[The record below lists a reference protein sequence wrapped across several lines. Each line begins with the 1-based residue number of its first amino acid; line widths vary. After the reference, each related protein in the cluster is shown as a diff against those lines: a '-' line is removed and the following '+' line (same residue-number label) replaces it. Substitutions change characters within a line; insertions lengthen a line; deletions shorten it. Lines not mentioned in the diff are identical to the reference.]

1 MDNSSNQNSSSD
13 NVVIESASW
22 RDYFDLCKP
31 KVVALLLLTSVVG
44 VVLASPPGD
53 ISIFILIMSTLGI
66 GLGSAAG
73 AAINQIVERES
84 DARMARTENRPLPQ
98 GRISQQNAFIFAV
111 LMAVAS
117 VFILT
122 AWINVLTAVLTF
134 ASMIGYAVI
143 YTMYLKKATP
153 QNIVIGGLAGAT
165 PPLLGWTSV
174 TDSVDPHGLLLV
186 LIIYTWTPPHFWA
199 LAIHRR
205 DDYAKVNL
213 PMLPV
218 THGIE
223 FTKYSILGYTI
234 LMFMVTLLPYLS
246 YMRGEIYLVSA
257 VLLGMYFFY
266 KVFMLM
272 FSDRKNAAISTFVY
286 SINYLMLLFV
296 AMVVDH
302 YFAADVSQYLCKSFQ
317 YKCL

>member
-1 MDNSSNQNSSSD
+1 MDNSSTPNENSE
-13 NVVIESASW
+13 IKESATW

-31 KVVALLLLTSVVG
+31 RVVALLLLTSVVG
-44 VVLASPPGD
+44 VVLASPPGE
-53 ISIFILIMSTLGI
+53 ISLFILVMSTLGI

-84 DARMARTENRPLPQ
+84 DARMARTENRPLPK
-98 GRISQQNAFIFAV
+98 GRVSQQNAFIFAV
-111 LMAVAS
+111 MMAAAS
-117 VFILT
+117 VFVLT

-174 TDSVDPHGLLLV
+174 TGTIDPHGLLLV

-218 THGIE
+218 THGIK

-234 LMFMVTLLPYLS
+234 LMFMVTLLPYLA
-246 YMRGEIYLVSA
+246 YMRGEFYLMSA
-257 VLLGMYFFY
+257 VLLGLYFFY

-272 FSDRKNAAISTFVY
+272 FSDKKNAAISTFVY

-302 YFAADVSQYLCKSFQ
+302 YFAVSISQYLCDTFQ
-317 YKCL
+317 FKCY

>member
-1 MDNSSNQNSSSD
+1 MDNSSTPNANSK
-13 NVVIESASW
+13 IKESATW

-31 KVVALLLLTSVVG
+31 RVVALLLLTSVVG
-44 VVLASPPGD
+44 VVLASPPGE
-53 ISIFILIMSTLGI
+53 ISLFILVMSTLGI

-84 DARMARTENRPLPQ
+84 DARMARTENRPLPK
-98 GRISQQNAFIFAV
+98 GRVSQQNAFIFAV
-111 LMAVAS
+111 MMAAAS
-117 VFILT
+117 VFVLT

-174 TDSVDPHGLLLV
+174 TGTIDPHGLLLV

-234 LMFMVTLLPYLS
+234 LMFMVTLLPYLA
-246 YMRGEIYLVSA
+246 YMRGEFYLVSA
-257 VLLGMYFFY
+257 VLLGLYFFY

-272 FSDRKNAAISTFVY
+272 FSDKKNAAISTFVY

-302 YFAADVSQYLCKSFQ
+302 YFAASISQYLCDTFQ
-317 YKCL
+317 FKCY

>member
-1 MDNSSNQNSSSD
+1 MTETSIQ
-13 NVVIESASW
+13 SASW

-31 KVVALLLLTSVVG
+31 KVVALLLLTAIVG
-44 VVLASPPGD
+44 VVLASPPYE
-53 ISIFILIMSTLGI
+53 ISLFILIMSSLGI
-66 GLGSAAG
+66 GLAAAAG
-73 AAINQIVERES
+73 AAINQIVEREN
-84 DARMARTENRPLPQ
+84 DARMARTEGRPLPQ
-98 GRISQQNAFIFAV
+98 GKVTQQNAFIFAV
-111 LMAVAS
+111 MLAVAS

-134 ASMIGYAVI
+134 ASMIGYAVV

-174 TDSVDPHGLLLV
+174 TNSIDPHGLLLV

-218 THGIE
+218 THGVE
-223 FTKYSILGYTI
+223 FTKFSIFAYTI
-234 LMFMVTLLPYLS
+234 LMILATVFPYLIR
-246 YMRGEIYLVSA
+246 MFGLIYLVSA
-257 VLLGMYFFY
+257 LVLGAYFLY
-266 KVFMLM
+266 MVLQLM
-272 FSDRKNAAISTFVY
+272 FAEKEKTAIKTFVY
-286 SINYLMLLFV
+286 SINYLMLLFI

-302 YFAADVSQYLCKSFQ
+302 YLPIYLG
-317 YKCL
+317 

>member
-1 MDNSSNQNSSSD
+1 MTETT
-13 NVVIESASW
+13 IRSASW

-31 KVVALLLLTSVVG
+31 KVVALLLLTSIVG
-44 VVLASPPGD
+44 VVLASPPGEV
-53 ISIFILIMSTLGI
+53 SLFVLIVSTLGI
-66 GLGSAAG
+66 GLAAAAG
-73 AAINQIVERES
+73 AVINQVVEREN
-84 DARMARTENRPLPQ
+84 DAKMARTKGRPLPQ
-98 GRISQQNAFIFAV
+98 GKVTQQNAFIFAV
-111 LMAVAS
+111 MLAAAS

-134 ASMIGYAVI
+134 ASMIGYAVV

-174 TDSVDPHGLLLV
+174 TNSIDPHGLLLV

-223 FTKYSILGYTI
+223 FTKYAILGYTI
-234 LMFMVTLLPYLS
+234 LMILVTILPYLA
-246 YMRGEIYLVSA
+246 YMRGLIYLGSA
-257 VLLGMYFFY
+257 LLLGFYFLY
-266 KVFMLM
+266 MVMRLM
-272 FSDRKNAAISTFVY
+272 FTEHHNIAIKTFVY
-286 SINYLMLLFV
+286 SINYLMLLFI

-302 YFAADVSQYLCKSFQ
+302 YFPIYIG
-317 YKCL
+317 Y

>member
-1 MDNSSNQNSSSD
+1 MNTETIQT
-13 NVVIESASW
+13 EKATW

-31 KVVALLLLTSVVG
+31 RVIALLVITAMVG
-44 VVLASPPGD
+44 VLLASPPGEL
-53 ISIFILIMSTLGI
+53 SLFILIVSSIGI

-73 AAINQIVERES
+73 AAINQLVERET
-84 DARMARTENRPLPQ
+84 DAEMARTENRPLPK
-98 GRISQQNAFIFAV
+98 GRVDQQHAFIFAMM
-111 LMAVAS
+111 LAASS

-153 QNIVIGGLAGAT
+153 QNIVIGGLAGAM
-165 PPLLGWTSV
+165 PPLLGWVSV
-174 TDSVDPHGLLLV
+174 TNSIDPQGLLLV

-234 LMFMVTLLPYLS
+234 IMILVTLLPYLIFMS
-246 YMRGEIYLVSA
+246 GWFYLLCSSLLNLYFLYM
-257 VLLGMYFFY
+257 VLR
-266 KVFMLM
+266 LM
-272 FSDRKNAAISTFVY
+272 FGKGENAAMKTFVY
-286 SINYLMLLFV
+286 SINYLLLLFV
-296 AMVVDH
+296 SMVIDH
-302 YFAADVSQYLCKSFQ
+302 YLVVI
-317 YKCL
+317 

>member
-1 MDNSSNQNSSSD
+1 MSTEKVQA
-13 NVVIESASW
+13 VSATW

-31 KVVALLLLTSVVG
+31 KVVLLLVITAMVG
-44 VVLASPPGD
+44 VILASPPGEL
-53 ISIFILIMSTLGI
+53 SLFILIVSSIGI

-73 AAINQIVERES
+73 AAINQLVEYES
-84 DARMARTENRPLPQ
+84 DAQMARTEGRPLPQ
-98 GRISQQNAFIFAV
+98 GRVDQQHAFIFA
-111 LMAVAS
+111 LMLAAGS
-117 VFILT
+117 IFILT

-153 QNIVIGGLAGAT
+153 QNIVIGGLAGAM
-165 PPLLGWTSV
+165 PPLLGWVAV
-174 TDSVDPHGLLLV
+174 TNSIDPQGLLLV

-218 THGIE
+218 THGVE

-234 LMFMVTLLPYLS
+234 IMIMVTLLPYLIFMS
-246 YMRGEIYLVSA
+246 GWIYLLCST
-257 VLLGMYFFY
+257 VLNLYFLY
-266 KVFMLM
+266 MVLVLM
-272 FSDRKNAAISTFVY
+272 FSKRENAAIKTFVY
-286 SINYLMLLFV
+286 SINYLLLLFV
-296 AMVVDH
+296 SMVVDH
-302 YFAADVSQYLCKSFQ
+302 YLVVI
-317 YKCL
+317 

>member
-1 MDNSSNQNSSSD
+1 MTETTTQT
-13 NVVIESASW
+13 ASW

-31 KVVALLLLTSVVG
+31 KVVALLLLTSIVG

-53 ISIFILIMSTLGI
+53 VSLFVLIVSTLGI
-66 GLGSAAG
+66 GLAAAAG
-73 AAINQIVERES
+73 AVINQVVERES
-84 DARMARTENRPLPQ
+84 DARMARTEGRPLPM
-98 GRISQQNAFIFAV
+98 GKVTQQNAFIFAV
-111 LMAVAS
+111 MLAVTS

-134 ASMIGYAVI
+134 ASMIGYAVV

-174 TDSVDPHGLLLV
+174 TNSIDPHGLLLV

-223 FTKYSILGYTI
+223 FTKYAILGYTI
-234 LMFMVTLLPYLS
+234 LMILVTILPYLA
-246 YMRGEIYLVSA
+246 YMRGLIYLGA
-257 VLLGMYFFY
+257 ALLLGLYFLY
-266 KVFMLM
+266 MVMQLM
-272 FSDRKNAAISTFVY
+272 FTERHNIAIKTFVY
-286 SINYLMLLFV
+286 SINYLMLLFI

-302 YFAADVSQYLCKSFQ
+302 YLPIYPG
-317 YKCL
+317 

>member
-1 MDNSSNQNSSSD
+1 MP
-13 NVVIESASW
+13 ASW
-22 RDYFDLCKP
+22 KDYFDLCKP
-31 KVVALLLLTSVVG
+31 RVVALLLITAMVG
-44 VVLASPPGD
+44 VVLASPVGEL
-53 ISIFILIMSTLGI
+53 SVFILIVSSIGI
-66 GLGSAAG
+66 GLGAAAG
-73 AAINQIVERES
+73 AVINQIVEREP
-84 DARMARTENRPLPQ
+84 DAKMARTQGRPLPQ
-98 GRISQQNAFIFAV
+98 GRIGQKNAFIFA
-111 LMAVAS
+111 LLLVAGS
-117 VFILT
+117 VFVLT

-143 YTMYLKKATP
+143 YTMYLKKTTP

-165 PPLLGWTSV
+165 PPLLGWVAV
-174 TDSVDPHGLLLV
+174 TNSIDPQGLLLV

-234 LMFMVTLLPYLS
+234 IMIMVTLLPYLIFMS
-246 YMRGEIYLVSA
+246 GWIYIVSA
-257 VLLGMYFFY
+257 TLLNIYFLYMVL
-266 KVFMLM
+266 VLM
-272 FSDRKNAAISTFVY
+272 FSRKENAAMKTFVY
-286 SINYLMLLFV
+286 SINYLLLLFV

-302 YFAADVSQYLCKSFQ
+302 YLVVI
-317 YKCL
+317 

>member
-1 MDNSSNQNSSSD
+1 MNTETVHTKN
-13 NVVIESASW
+13 ATW
-22 RDYFDLCKP
+22 RDYLDLCKP
-31 KVVALLLLTSVVG
+31 RVITLLVITAMVG
-44 VVLASPPGD
+44 VVLASPPGEL
-53 ISIFILIMSTLGI
+53 SLFILIVSSIGI

-73 AAINQIVERES
+73 AAINQLVERET
-84 DARMARTENRPLPQ
+84 DAEMARTENRPLPQ
-98 GRISQQNAFIFAV
+98 GRVDQQHAFVFA
-111 LMAVAS
+111 LLLAASS

-153 QNIVIGGLAGAT
+153 QNIVIGGLAGAM
-165 PPLLGWTSV
+165 PPLLGWVSV
-174 TDSVDPHGLLLV
+174 TNSIDPQGLLLV

-234 LMFMVTLLPYLS
+234 IMILVTFLPYLIFMS
-246 YMRGEIYLVSA
+246 GWIYLASA
-257 VLLGMYFFY
+257 IVLNLYFLYMVLL
-266 KVFMLM
+266 LM
-272 FSDRKNAAISTFVY
+272 FSKRENVAMKTFVY
-286 SINYLMLLFV
+286 SINYLLLLFV
-296 AMVVDH
+296 SMVVDH
-302 YFAADVSQYLCKSFQ
+302 YLVVI
-317 YKCL
+317 

>member
-1 MDNSSNQNSSSD
+1 M
-13 NVVIESASW
+13 
-22 RDYFDLCKP
+22 
-31 KVVALLLLTSVVG
+31 VG
-44 VVLASPPGD
+44 VLLASPPGEL
-53 ISIFILIMSTLGI
+53 SLFILIVSSIGI

-73 AAINQIVERES
+73 AAINQLVERET
-84 DARMARTENRPLPQ
+84 DAEMARTENRPLPK
-98 GRISQQNAFIFAV
+98 GRVDQQHAFIFAMM
-111 LMAVAS
+111 LAASS

-153 QNIVIGGLAGAT
+153 QNIVIGGLAGAM
-165 PPLLGWTSV
+165 PPLLGWVSV
-174 TDSVDPHGLLLV
+174 TNSIDPQGLLLV

-234 LMFMVTLLPYLS
+234 IMILVTLLPYLIFMS
-246 YMRGEIYLVSA
+246 GWFYLLCSSLLNLYFLYM
-257 VLLGMYFFY
+257 VLR
-266 KVFMLM
+266 LM
-272 FSDRKNAAISTFVY
+272 FGKGENAAMKTFVY
-286 SINYLMLLFV
+286 SINYLLLLFV
-296 AMVVDH
+296 SMVIDH
-302 YFAADVSQYLCKSFQ
+302 YLVVI
-317 YKCL
+317 

>member
-1 MDNSSNQNSSSD
+1 MNTETVQT
-13 NVVIESASW
+13 EKTTW

-31 KVVALLLLTSVVG
+31 RVIALLVITAMVG
-44 VVLASPPGD
+44 VLLASPPGEL
-53 ISIFILIMSTLGI
+53 SLFILVVSSIGI

-73 AAINQIVERES
+73 AAINQLVERET
-84 DARMARTENRPLPQ
+84 DAAMARTENRPLPQ
-98 GRISQQNAFIFAV
+98 GRVDQQHAFIFAM
-111 LMAVAS
+111 LLAASS

-153 QNIVIGGLAGAT
+153 QNIVIGGLAGAM
-165 PPLLGWTSV
+165 PPLLGWVSV
-174 TDSVDPHGLLLV
+174 TNSIDPQGLLLV

-234 LMFMVTLLPYLS
+234 IMILVTLLPYLIFMS
-246 YMRGEIYLVSA
+246 GWFYLLCSTLLNLYFLYM
-257 VLLGMYFFY
+257 VLL
-266 KVFMLM
+266 LM
-272 FSDRKNAAISTFVY
+272 FGKQENAAMKTFVY
-286 SINYLMLLFV
+286 SINYLLLLFV
-296 AMVVDH
+296 SMVIDH
-302 YFAADVSQYLCKSFQ
+302 YLVVI
-317 YKCL
+317 

>member
-1 MDNSSNQNSSSD
+1 MT
-13 NVVIESASW
+13 ETALKSASW

-31 KVVALLLLTSVVG
+31 KVVALLLLTSIVG
-44 VVLASPPGD
+44 VVLASPPGEL
-53 ISIFILIMSTLGI
+53 SLSVLFLSTLGI
-66 GLGSAAG
+66 GLAAAAG
-73 AAINQIVERES
+73 AVINQVVEREN
-84 DARMARTENRPLPQ
+84 DARMARTEGRPLPR
-98 GRISQQNAFIFAV
+98 GRVTQQNAFVFAV
-111 LMAVAS
+111 LLAAAS

-122 AWINVLTAVLTF
+122 AWVNVLTAVLTF
-134 ASMIGYAVI
+134 ASMIGYAVV

-165 PPLLGWTSV
+165 PPLLGWTAV
-174 TDSVDPHGLLLV
+174 TNSIDPHGLLLV

-223 FTKYSILGYTI
+223 FTKYAILGYTI
-234 LMFMVTLLPYLS
+234 LMILVTILPYLA
-246 YMRGEIYLVSA
+246 YMRGLIYLVA
-257 VLLGMYFFY
+257 ALLLGGYFLYMVLL
-266 KVFMLM
+266 LM
-272 FSDRKNAAISTFVY
+272 FTERHNIAIKTFVY
-286 SINYLMLLFV
+286 SINYLMLLFI

-302 YFAADVSQYLCKSFQ
+302 YLPIYPG
-317 YKCL
+317 Y

>member
-1 MDNSSNQNSSSD
+1 MTTETEHTDKAN
-13 NVVIESASW
+13 W

-31 KVVALLLLTSVVG
+31 KVIVLLVITAMVG
-44 VVLASPPGD
+44 VVLASPPGELSLFVL
-53 ISIFILIMSTLGI
+53 IVSSIGI

-84 DARMARTENRPLPQ
+84 DAKMARTEGRPLPQ
-98 GRISQQNAFIFAV
+98 GRIEQKNAFIFA
-111 LMAVAS
+111 LLLAAGS
-117 VFILT
+117 VFVLT

-165 PPLLGWTSV
+165 PPLLGWVAV
-174 TDSVDPHGLLLV
+174 TNSIDPQGLLLV

-234 LMFMVTLLPYLS
+234 IMIMVTLLPYLIFMS
-246 YMRGEIYLVSA
+246 GWIYLLCA
-257 VLLGMYFFY
+257 TLLNLYFLYMVL
-266 KVFMLM
+266 VLM
-272 FSDRKNAAISTFVY
+272 FSKHEKAAIRTFVY
-286 SINYLMLLFV
+286 SINYLLLLFV
-296 AMVVDH
+296 SMVVDH
-302 YFAADVSQYLCKSFQ
+302 YLVVV
-317 YKCL
+317 

>member
-1 MDNSSNQNSSSD
+1 MDNSSSQNPG
-13 NVVIESASW
+13 NVNPTKRANW

-44 VVLASPPGD
+44 VVLASPPGH
-53 ISIFILIMSTLGI
+53 ISLFVLLMSTLGI

-84 DARMARTENRPLPQ
+84 DARMARTENRPLPK
-98 GRISQQNAFIFAV
+98 GRVSQQNAFIFAV

-117 VFILT
+117 VFVLT
-122 AWINVLTAVLTF
+122 AWVNVLTAVLTF
-134 ASMIGYAVI
+134 ASMIGYAVV

-174 TDSVDPHGLLLV
+174 TDSIDAYGLLLV

-234 LMFMVTLLPYLS
+234 LMFMVTLLPYLT

-257 VLLGMYFFY
+257 VLLGLYFFY

-286 SINYLMLLFV
+286 SINYLMLLFI

-302 YFAADVSQYLCKSFQ
+302 YFAADVSRYLCDSFH
-317 YKCL
+317 YKCY

>member
-1 MDNSSNQNSSSD
+1 MTTETTQTQQ
-13 NVVIESASW
+13 ATW
-22 RDYFDLCKP
+22 RDYLALCKP
-31 KVVALLLLTSVVG
+31 RVIALLVITAMVG

-53 ISIFILIMSTLGI
+53 LSIFVLVISSIGI
-66 GLGSAAG
+66 GLGAAAG
-73 AAINQIVERES
+73 AVINQLVERES
-84 DARMARTENRPLPQ
+84 DAKMARTEGRPLPM
-98 GRISQQNAFIFAV
+98 GRVDQQHAFIFAV
-111 LMAVAS
+111 MLAAAS

-165 PPLLGWTSV
+165 PPLLGWTAV
-174 TDSVDPHGLLLV
+174 TNSIDPQGLLLV

-218 THGIE
+218 THGVV
-223 FTKYSILGYTI
+223 FTKFSILGYTI
-234 LMFMVTLLPYLS
+234 IMILVTLLPYLIFMS
-246 YMRGEIYLVSA
+246 GWIYLLA
-257 VLLGMYFFY
+257 ATLLNLYFLYMVLVLTFTE
-266 KVFMLM
+266 KE
-272 FSDRKNAAISTFVY
+272 NAAIRTFVY
-286 SINYLMLLFV
+286 SINYLLLLFV
-296 AMVVDH
+296 SMVVDH
-302 YFAADVSQYLCKSFQ
+302 YLVEI
-317 YKCL
+317 

>member
-1 MDNSSNQNSSSD
+1 MNTQT
-13 NVVIESASW
+13 IENTKENTTW
-22 RDYFDLCKP
+22 RDYFALCKP

-44 VVLASPPGD
+44 VVLASQPGE
-53 ISIFILIMSTLGI
+53 ISLFILILSSLGI
-66 GLGSAAG
+66 GLGAAAG
-73 AAINQIVERES
+73 AAINQIVEREI

-98 GRISQQNAFIFAV
+98 GRVSQQNAFVFAM
-111 LMAVAS
+111 LMATVS
-117 VFILT
+117 VFVLT
-122 AWINVLTAVLTF
+122 AWINTLTAVLTF

-174 TDSVDPHGLLLV
+174 TGSVDPHGLLLV

-234 LMFMVTLLPYLS
+234 LMFIATLLPYLA
-246 YMRGEIYLVSA
+246 YMRGELYLICA
-257 VLLGMYFFY
+257 VLLGFYFFY

-272 FSDRKNAAISTFVY
+272 FSEKKNAAISTFVY
-286 SINYLMLLFV
+286 SINYLMLLFI
-296 AMVVDH
+296 AMVADH
-302 YFAADVSQYLCKSFQ
+302 YFAPFVYPYFH
-317 YKCL
+317 

>member
-1 MDNSSNQNSSSD
+1 MNTETVHTKN
-13 NVVIESASW
+13 ATW
-22 RDYFDLCKP
+22 RDYLDLCKP
-31 KVVALLLLTSVVG
+31 RVITLLVITAMVG
-44 VVLASPPGD
+44 VVLASPPGEL
-53 ISIFILIMSTLGI
+53 SLFILIVSSIGI

-73 AAINQIVERES
+73 AAINQLVERET
-84 DARMARTENRPLPQ
+84 DAEMARTENRPLPQ
-98 GRISQQNAFIFAV
+98 GRVDQQHAFVFA
-111 LMAVAS
+111 LLLAASS

-153 QNIVIGGLAGAT
+153 QNIVIGGLAGAM
-165 PPLLGWTSV
+165 PPLLGWVSV
-174 TDSVDPHGLLLV
+174 TNSIDPQGLLLV

-234 LMFMVTLLPYLS
+234 IMILVTFLPYLIFMS
-246 YMRGEIYLVSA
+246 GWIYLVSA
-257 VLLGMYFFY
+257 IVLNLYFLYMVLL
-266 KVFMLM
+266 LM
-272 FSDRKNAAISTFVY
+272 FSKRENVAMKTFVY
-286 SINYLMLLFV
+286 SINYLLLLFV
-296 AMVVDH
+296 SMVVDH
-302 YFAADVSQYLCKSFQ
+302 YLVVI
-317 YKCL
+317 

>member
-1 MDNSSNQNSSSD
+1 MTASA
-13 NVVIESASW
+13 IKSASW

-31 KVVALLLLTSVVG
+31 KVVALLLLTSIVG

-53 ISIFILIMSTLGI
+53 ISLFVLVVSTLGI
-66 GLGSAAG
+66 GLAAAAG
-73 AAINQIVERES
+73 AVINQVVEREN
-84 DARMARTENRPLPQ
+84 DAKMARTEGRPLPQ
-98 GRISQQNAFIFAV
+98 GKVTQQNAFIFAV
-111 LMAVAS
+111 MLAAAS

-134 ASMIGYAVI
+134 ASMIGYAVV

-153 QNIVIGGLAGAT
+153 QNIVIGGLAGAM
-165 PPLLGWTSV
+165 PPLLGWTAV
-174 TDSVDPHGLLLV
+174 TNSIDPHGLLLV

-205 DDYAKVNL
+205 DDYARVNL

-218 THGIE
+218 THGVE

-234 LMFMVTLLPYLS
+234 LMILVTILPYLA
-246 YMRGEIYLVSA
+246 YMRGLIYLLA
-257 VLLGMYFFY
+257 ALVLGGYFLY
-266 KVFMLM
+266 MVLRLM
-272 FSDRKNAAISTFVY
+272 FAEQPNTAIKTFVY
-286 SINYLMLLFV
+286 SINYLMLLFI

-302 YFAADVSQYLCKSFQ
+302 YFNDDLMRLLFQ
-317 YKCL
+317 A

>member
-1 MDNSSNQNSSSD
+1 M
-13 NVVIESASW
+13 
-22 RDYFDLCKP
+22 
-31 KVVALLLLTSVVG
+31 LLLLTAVVG
-44 VVLASPPGD
+44 VVLASPPGQ
-53 ISIFILIMSTLGI
+53 ISVFVLLLSTLGI
-66 GLGSAAG
+66 GLAASAG
-73 AAINQIVERES
+73 AVINQVVEREN
-84 DARMARTENRPLPQ
+84 DARMARTEGRPMPQ
-98 GRISQQNAFIFAV
+98 GKVSQQNAFIFAV
-111 LMAVAS
+111 LLAAAS

-122 AWINVLTAVLTF
+122 AWINLLTAVLTF

-165 PPLLGWTSV
+165 PPLLGWTAV
-174 TDSVDPHGLLLV
+174 TDSIDPHALLLV

-223 FTKYSILGYTI
+223 FTKYAILGYTI
-234 LMFMVTLLPYLS
+234 LMILVTVLPYLA
-246 YMRGEIYLVSA
+246 YMQGLIYLVSA
-257 VLLGMYFFY
+257 LLLGLYFLY
-266 KVFMLM
+266 MVMVLM
-272 FSDRKNAAISTFVY
+272 FTERHNAAIRTFVY

-302 YFAADVSQYLCKSFQ
+302 YFPIYPG
-317 YKCL
+317 

>member
-1 MDNSSNQNSSSD
+1 MDNSSTPNANSK
-13 NVVIESASW
+13 IKESATW

-31 KVVALLLLTSVVG
+31 RVVALLLLTSVVG
-44 VVLASPPGD
+44 VVLASPPGE
-53 ISIFILIMSTLGI
+53 ISLFILVMSTLGI

-84 DARMARTENRPLPQ
+84 DARMARTENRPLPK
-98 GRISQQNAFIFAV
+98 GRVSQQNAFIFAV
-111 LMAVAS
+111 MMAAAS
-117 VFILT
+117 VFVLT

-174 TDSVDPHGLLLV
+174 TGTIDPHGLLLV

-205 DDYAKVNL
+205 DEKPKVNL

-234 LMFMVTLLPYLS
+234 LMFMVTLLPYLA
-246 YMRGEIYLVSA
+246 YMRGEFYLVSA
-257 VLLGMYFFY
+257 VLLGLYFFY

-272 FSDRKNAAISTFVY
+272 FSDKKNAAISTFVY

-302 YFAADVSQYLCKSFQ
+302 YFAASISQYLCDSFQ
-317 YKCL
+317 FKCY

>member
-1 MDNSSNQNSSSD
+1 MNESSSAI
-13 NVVIESASW
+13 NKTSW

-31 KVVALLLLTSVVG
+31 KVVALLLLTAIVG
-44 VVLASPPGD
+44 VVLASPPGE
-53 ISIFILIMSTLGI
+53 ISLFTLIISTTGI
-66 GLGSAAG
+66 GLAAAAG

-84 DARMARTENRPLPQ
+84 DAKMARTENRPMPT
-98 GRISQQNAFIFAV
+98 GKVSQQNAFIFAV
-111 LMAVAS
+111 LLATAS
-117 VFILT
+117 VFMLT

-134 ASMIGYAVI
+134 ASMIGYAVV
-143 YTMYLKKATP
+143 YTMYLKKATS

-174 TDSVDPHGLLLV
+174 TDSIDPHGLLLV

-234 LMFMVTLLPYLS
+234 LMILVTILPYLA
-246 YMRGEIYLVSA
+246 YMQGLIYLVSA
-257 VLLGMYFFY
+257 LILGLYFLY
-266 KVFMLM
+266 KVMILM
-272 FSDRKNAAISTFVY
+272 FTERENAAIQTFVY
-286 SINYLMLLFV
+286 SINYLMLLFI
-296 AMVVDH
+296 AMIVDH
-302 YFAADVSQYLCKSFQ
+302 YYPVYPGLN
-317 YKCL
+317 

>member
-1 MDNSSNQNSSSD
+1 MTTETA
-13 NVVIESASW
+13 VKSASW
-22 RDYFDLCKP
+22 RDYFELCKP
-31 KVVALLLLTSVVG
+31 KVVALLLLTSIVG
-44 VVLASPPGD
+44 VVLASPRGEL
-53 ISIFILIMSTLGI
+53 SLFVLVVSTLGI
-66 GLGSAAG
+66 GLAAAAG
-73 AAINQIVERES
+73 AVINQVVEREN
-84 DARMARTENRPLPQ
+84 DARMARTEGRPLPQ
-98 GRISQQNAFIFAV
+98 GKVTQQNAFIFAV
-111 LMAVAS
+111 LLAAAS

-134 ASMIGYAVI
+134 ASMIGYAVV

-174 TDSVDPHGLLLV
+174 TNSIDPHGLLLV

-218 THGIE
+218 THGVE

-234 LMFMVTLLPYLS
+234 LMILVTIFPYLIGE
-246 YMRGEIYLVSA
+246 RGLIYLA
-257 VLLGMYFFY
+257 AALLLGLYFLY
-266 KVFMLM
+266 MVMQLM
-272 FSDRKNAAISTFVY
+272 FSPRHNIAIKTFVY

-296 AMVVDH
+296 SMVVDH
-302 YFAADVSQYLCKSFQ
+302 YLPFFPGY
-317 YKCL
+317 

>member
-1 MDNSSNQNSSSD
+1 MNRT
-13 NVVIESASW
+13 VESRQSEKATW
-22 RDYFDLCKP
+22 RDYYDLCKP
-31 KVVALLLLTSVVG
+31 KVVALLLLTSIVG
-44 VVLASPPGD
+44 VVLASPPGE
-53 ISIFILIMSTLGI
+53 ISLFILVMSTLGI

-73 AAINQIVERES
+73 AAINQVVERES
-84 DARMARTENRPLPQ
+84 DARMARTENRPLPK
-98 GRISQQNAFIFAV
+98 GRVSQQKAIVFAIS
-111 LMAVAS
+111 LAAAS

-122 AWINVLTAVLTF
+122 AWVNMLTAVLTF

-174 TDSVDPHGLLLV
+174 TNSVDAYGLLLV

-234 LMFMVTLLPYLS
+234 LLFLVTLLPYLT
-246 YMRGEIYLVSA
+246 YMFGEFYLISA
-257 VLLGMYFFY
+257 VLLGFYFFY
-266 KVFMLM
+266 KVFALM
-272 FSDRKNAAISTFVY
+272 FGTRNNAAISTFVY
-286 SINYLMLLFV
+286 SINYLMLLFI
-296 AMVVDH
+296 AMVIDH
-302 YFAADVSQYLCKSFQ
+302 YYNSSVSQFLCERFQ
-317 YKCL
+317 YKCLM

>member
-1 MDNSSNQNSSSD
+1 MENE
-13 NVVIESASW
+13 IEMKEQASW
-22 RDYFDLCKP
+22 RDFYDLCKP
-31 KVVALLLLTSVVG
+31 RVIVLLVITAMVG
-44 VVLASPPGD
+44 VVLASPVGEL
-53 ISIFILIMSTLGI
+53 SLFILVVSSLGI
-66 GLGSAAG
+66 GLGAAAG
-73 AAINQIVERES
+73 AVINQVVERES
-84 DARMARTENRPLPQ
+84 DAKMARTENRPLPQ
-98 GRISQQNAFIFAV
+98 GRVEQKNAFIFA
-111 LMAVAS
+111 LLLAAGS
-117 VFILT
+117 VFVLT

-165 PPLLGWTSV
+165 PPLLGWVAV
-174 TDSVDPHGLLLV
+174 TNSIDPQGLLLV

-234 LMFMVTLLPYLS
+234 IMILVTLLPYLIFMS
-246 YMRGEIYLVSA
+246 GWIYLVSA
-257 VLLGMYFFY
+257 TILNLYFLYMVL
-266 KVFMLM
+266 MLM
-272 FSDRKNAAISTFVY
+272 FSKKENAAMKTFVY
-286 SINYLMLLFV
+286 SINYLLLLFV
-296 AMVVDH
+296 SMVVDH
-302 YFAADVSQYLCKSFQ
+302 YLVVI
-317 YKCL
+317 

>member
-1 MDNSSNQNSSSD
+1 MNTETVQT
-13 NVVIESASW
+13 EKATW

-31 KVVALLLLTSVVG
+31 RVIALLVITAMVG
-44 VVLASPPGD
+44 VLLASPPGELSLY
-53 ISIFILIMSTLGI
+53 ILVVSSIGI

-73 AAINQIVERES
+73 AAINRLVERET
-84 DARMARTENRPLPQ
+84 DAEMARTENRPLPK
-98 GRISQQNAFIFAV
+98 GRVDQQHAFIFAM
-111 LMAVAS
+111 LLAASS

-153 QNIVIGGLAGAT
+153 QNIVIGGLAGAM
-165 PPLLGWTSV
+165 PPLLGWVSV
-174 TDSVDPHGLLLV
+174 TNSIDAQGLLLV

-234 LMFMVTLLPYLS
+234 IMILVTLLPYLIFMS
-246 YMRGEIYLVSA
+246 GWFYLLCSTLLNLYFLYM
-257 VLLGMYFFY
+257 VLL
-266 KVFMLM
+266 LM
-272 FSDRKNAAISTFVY
+272 FGKRENAAMKTFVY
-286 SINYLMLLFV
+286 SINYLLLLFV
-296 AMVVDH
+296 SMVIDH
-302 YFAADVSQYLCKSFQ
+302 YLVVI
-317 YKCL
+317 

>member
-1 MDNSSNQNSSSD
+1 MADNT
-13 NVVIESASW
+13 ATW

-44 VVLASPPGD
+44 VVLASPPGE
-53 ISIFILIMSTLGI
+53 ISLFILIVSTIGI
-66 GLGSAAG
+66 GMGSAAG
-73 AAINQIVERES
+73 AVINQVVEHET
-84 DARMARTENRPLPQ
+84 DARMARTENRPLPK
-98 GRISQQNAFIFAV
+98 GKVSQQNAFIFAV
-111 LMAVAS
+111 LLAAGS

-122 AWINVLTAVLTF
+122 GFINVLTAVLTF

-165 PPLLGWTSV
+165 PPLLGWVSV
-174 TDSVDPHGLLLV
+174 TGTMDPHGILLV

-234 LMFMVTLLPYLS
+234 LMIMVTILPYLA
-246 YMRGEIYLVSA
+246 YMRGVIYLLAA
-257 VLLGMYFFY
+257 VLLGGYFLY
-266 KVFMLM
+266 KVLVLM
-272 FSDRKNAAISTFVY
+272 FTDRENAAISTFVY
-286 SINYLMLLFV
+286 SINYLMLLFI

-302 YFAADVSQYLCKSFQ
+302 YFNTDLVIYLYSTF
-317 YKCL
+317 

>member
-1 MDNSSNQNSSSD
+1 MDNSSNPNVNSE
-13 NVVIESASW
+13 IKGSATW

-31 KVVALLLLTSVVG
+31 RVVALLLLTSVVG
-44 VVLASPPGD
+44 VVLASPPGE
-53 ISIFILIMSTLGI
+53 ISLLILVMSTLGI

-84 DARMARTENRPLPQ
+84 DARMARTENRPLPK
-98 GRISQQNAFIFAV
+98 GRVSQQNAFIFAV
-111 LMAVAS
+111 MMAAAS
-117 VFILT
+117 VFVLT

-174 TDSVDPHGLLLV
+174 TGTVDPHGLLLV

-234 LMFMVTLLPYLS
+234 LMFMVTLLPYLA
-246 YMRGEIYLVSA
+246 YMRGEFYLMSA
-257 VLLGMYFFY
+257 VLLGLYFFY

-272 FSDRKNAAISTFVY
+272 FSDKKNAAISTFVY

-302 YFAADVSQYLCKSFQ
+302 YFAASISQYLCDHFQ
-317 YKCL
+317 FKCY

>member
-1 MDNSSNQNSSSD
+1 MEKE
-13 NVVIESASW
+13 IELKQKASW
-22 RDYFDLCKP
+22 RDYYDLCKP
-31 KVVALLLLTSVVG
+31 RVIVLLVITAMVG
-44 VVLASPPGD
+44 VLLASPVGEL
-53 ISIFILIMSTLGI
+53 SVFILVVSSIGI

-73 AAINQIVERES
+73 AVINQVVERES
-84 DARMARTENRPLPQ
+84 DAKMARTKNRPLPQ
-98 GRISQQNAFIFAV
+98 GRVEQKNAFIFA
-111 LMAVAS
+111 LMLAAGS

-122 AWINVLTAVLTF
+122 AWINILTAVLTF
-134 ASMIGYAVI
+134 ASMIGYAVV

-165 PPLLGWTSV
+165 PPLLGWVAV
-174 TDSVDPHGLLLV
+174 TNSIDPQGLLLV

-234 LMFMVTLLPYLS
+234 IMILVTMLPYLIFMS
-246 YMRGEIYLVSA
+246 GWIYLLSA
-257 VLLGMYFFY
+257 ALLNLYFLYMVLL
-266 KVFMLM
+266 LM
-272 FSDRKNAAISTFVY
+272 FSKKENVAMKTFVY
-286 SINYLMLLFV
+286 SINYLLLLFV
-296 AMVVDH
+296 SMVVDH
-302 YFAADVSQYLCKSFQ
+302 YLVVI
-317 YKCL
+317 

>member
-1 MDNSSNQNSSSD
+1 MNASG
-13 NVVIESASW
+13 ERASW

-44 VVLASPPGD
+44 VVLASPPGE
-53 ISIFILIMSTLGI
+53 ISLFILTMSTLGI

-98 GRISQQNAFIFAV
+98 GRVSQQNAFIFAM
-111 LMAVAS
+111 LLAAAS
-117 VFILT
+117 VFVLT

-134 ASMIGYAVI
+134 ASMIGYAVV

-174 TDSVDPHGLLLV
+174 TGSVDAHGLLLV

-234 LMFMVTLLPYLS
+234 LMFMVTLLPYLA
-246 YMRGEIYLVSA
+246 YMRGEIYLISA
-257 VLLGMYFFY
+257 LLLGLYFFY

-272 FSDRKNAAISTFVY
+272 FSEKKNAAISTFVY
-286 SINYLMLLFV
+286 SINYLMLLFI

-302 YFAADVSQYLCKSFQ
+302 YFADAVRPYFH
-317 YKCL
+317 

>member
-1 MDNSSNQNSSSD
+1 MTEASIQ
-13 NVVIESASW
+13 SASW

-31 KVVALLLLTSVVG
+31 KVVALLLLTSIVG
-44 VVLASPPGD
+44 VVLASPPYE
-53 ISIFILIMSTLGI
+53 ISLFILIMSSLGI
-66 GLGSAAG
+66 GLAAAAG
-73 AAINQIVERES
+73 AAINQIVEREN
-84 DARMARTENRPLPQ
+84 DARMARTEGRPLPQ
-98 GRISQQNAFIFAV
+98 GKVTQQNAFIFAV
-111 LMAVAS
+111 MMAAAS

-134 ASMIGYAVI
+134 ASMIGYAVV

-174 TDSVDPHGLLLV
+174 TNSIDPHGLLLV

-205 DDYAKVNL
+205 DDYARVNL

-218 THGIE
+218 THGVE
-223 FTKYSILGYTI
+223 FTKFSIFAYTI
-234 LMFMVTLLPYLS
+234 LMILATVFPYLIR
-246 YMRGEIYLVSA
+246 MFGLIYLVSA
-257 VLLGMYFFY
+257 LVLGAYFLY
-266 KVFMLM
+266 MVLHLM
-272 FSDRKNAAISTFVY
+272 FAEKEKTAIKTFVY
-286 SINYLMLLFV
+286 SINYLMLLFI

-302 YFAADVSQYLCKSFQ
+302 YFPIYLG
-317 YKCL
+317 

>member
-1 MDNSSNQNSSSD
+1 MTETSIQ
-13 NVVIESASW
+13 SASW

-31 KVVALLLLTSVVG
+31 KVVALLLLTAIVG
-44 VVLASPPGD
+44 VVLASPPYE
-53 ISIFILIMSTLGI
+53 ISLFILIMSSLGI
-66 GLGSAAG
+66 GLAAAAG
-73 AAINQIVERES
+73 AAINQIVEREN
-84 DARMARTENRPLPQ
+84 DARMARTEGRPLPQ
-98 GRISQQNAFIFAV
+98 GKVTQQNAFIFAV
-111 LMAVAS
+111 MLAVAS

-134 ASMIGYAVI
+134 ASMIGYAVV

-174 TDSVDPHGLLLV
+174 TNSIDPHGLLLV

-205 DDYAKVNL
+205 DDYARVNL

-218 THGIE
+218 THGVE
-223 FTKYSILGYTI
+223 FTKFSIFAYTI
-234 LMFMVTLLPYLS
+234 LMILATVFPYLIR
-246 YMRGEIYLVSA
+246 MFGLIYLVSA
-257 VLLGMYFFY
+257 LVLGAYFLY
-266 KVFMLM
+266 MVLHLM
-272 FSDRKNAAISTFVY
+272 FAEKEKTAIKTFVY
-286 SINYLMLLFV
+286 SINYLMLLFI

-302 YFAADVSQYLCKSFQ
+302 YFPIYLG
-317 YKCL
+317 

>member
-1 MDNSSNQNSSSD
+1 MDNKIDMQ
-13 NVVIESASW
+13 VQAGW
-22 RDYFDLCKP
+22 KDYYDLCKP
-31 KVVALLLLTSVVG
+31 RVIFLLLITAMVG
-44 VVLASPPGD
+44 VILASPVGEL
-53 ISIFILIMSTLGI
+53 SIFILVVSSIGI

-73 AAINQIVERES
+73 AVINQIVERES
-84 DARMARTENRPLPQ
+84 DAKMARTKGRPLPQ
-98 GRISQQNAFIFAV
+98 GRVDQKNAFIFALLLAAGSIFV
-111 LMAVAS
+111 
-117 VFILT
+117 LT

-165 PPLLGWTSV
+165 PPLLGWVAV
-174 TDSVDPHGLLLV
+174 TNSIDPQGLLLV

-205 DDYAKVNL
+205 DEYAKVNL

-234 LMFMVTLLPYLS
+234 IMILVTLLPYLIFMS
-246 YMRGEIYLVSA
+246 GWIYLVSSILLNSYFLYM
-257 VLLGMYFFY
+257 VL
-266 KVFMLM
+266 VLM
-272 FSDRKNAAISTFVY
+272 FSKKESAAMKTFVY
-286 SINYLMLLFV
+286 SINYLLLLFV
-296 AMVVDH
+296 SMVVDH
-302 YFAADVSQYLCKSFQ
+302 YLIVI
-317 YKCL
+317 

>member
-1 MDNSSNQNSSSD
+1 LDNSSNPNVNSE
-13 NVVIESASW
+13 IKGSATW

-31 KVVALLLLTSVVG
+31 RVVALLLLTSVVG
-44 VVLASPPGD
+44 VVLASPPGE
-53 ISIFILIMSTLGI
+53 ISLFILVMSTLGI

-84 DARMARTENRPLPQ
+84 DARMARTENRPLPK
-98 GRISQQNAFIFAV
+98 GRVSQQNAFIFAV
-111 LMAVAS
+111 MMAAAS
-117 VFILT
+117 VFVLT

-174 TDSVDPHGLLLV
+174 TGTVDPHGLLLV

-234 LMFMVTLLPYLS
+234 LMFMVTLLPYLA
-246 YMRGEIYLVSA
+246 YMRGEFYLMSA
-257 VLLGMYFFY
+257 VLLGLYFFY

-272 FSDRKNAAISTFVY
+272 FSDKKNAAISTFVY

-302 YFAADVSQYLCKSFQ
+302 YFAASISQYLCDHFQ
-317 YKCL
+317 FKCY

>member
-1 MDNSSNQNSSSD
+1 VTIQTTNKS
-13 NVVIESASW
+13 SW
-22 RDYFDLCKP
+22 RDYYDLCKP
-31 KVVALLLLTSVVG
+31 KVVMLLLLTAVVG
-44 VVLASPPGD
+44 VVLASPPGH
-53 ISIFILIMSTLGI
+53 ISLSVLLLSTLGI
-66 GLGSAAG
+66 GLAASAG
-73 AAINQIVERES
+73 AVINQVVERES
-84 DARMARTENRPLPQ
+84 DSRMARTEGRPMPQ
-98 GRISQQNAFIFAV
+98 GRVSQQSAFIFAV
-111 LMAVAS
+111 MLAAAS

-134 ASMIGYAVI
+134 ASMIGYAVV

-153 QNIVIGGLAGAT
+153 QNIVIGGLAGAM
-165 PPLLGWTSV
+165 PPLLGWTAV
-174 TDSVDPHGLLLV
+174 TDSIDPHGLLLV

-223 FTKYSILGYTI
+223 FTKYAILGYTI
-234 LMFMVTLLPYLS
+234 LMILVTILPYLA
-246 YMRGEIYLVSA
+246 YMQGLIYLVSA
-257 VLLGMYFFY
+257 ALLGLYFLY
-266 KVFMLM
+266 MVMVLM
-272 FSDRKNAAISTFVY
+272 FTERHNAAIKTFVY

-302 YFAADVSQYLCKSFQ
+302 YFPIYPGS
-317 YKCL
+317 